1 MAVNP
6 KLAVL
11 VLVGA
16 LAGCASSGSSPDVPA
31 SHAAVPP
38 SARAGLGAAVSSSSG
53 LPSPVVSL
61 VDQANFQSP
70 SKNITCDLAAGT
82 VRCEIVKRDWEPP
95 PRPAACQL
103 GWGHGMSIES
113 GKPDFLCAGDT
124 IIGTA
129 TTVLPYGSSLRAG
142 SIQCDSGNAA
152 MRCVDQ
158 KSQHGFTLSVQDY
171 NLF

>member
-6 KLAVL
+6 RFAVL

-16 LAGCASSGSSPDVPA
+16 LAGCASSGSSPDVPT
-31 SHAAVPP
+31 SRAAVTP
-38 SARAGLGAAVSSSSG
+38 SARAGLGAAASSSS
-53 LPSPVVSL
+53 LPSPVVTL
-61 VDQANFQSP
+61 VDRANFQSP

-95 PRPAACQL
+95 PSPAACQL

-113 GKPDFLCAGDT
+113 GKPDFVCAGDT

-129 TTVLPYGSSLRAG
+129 TSVLPYGSSLRAG

-158 KSQHGFTLSVQDY
+158 ESQHGFTLSVQDY